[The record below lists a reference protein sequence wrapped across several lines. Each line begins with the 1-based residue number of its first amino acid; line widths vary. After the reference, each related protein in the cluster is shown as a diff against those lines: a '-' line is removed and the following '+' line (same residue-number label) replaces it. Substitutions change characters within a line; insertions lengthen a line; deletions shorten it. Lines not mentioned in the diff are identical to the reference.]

1 MEHVVFLDIETIPAQ
16 SDESFQAIRATI
28 TPPGNIKKPES
39 IDAWMAENADQ
50 AARDQLAKTSFDP
63 AAGHICTIGWAIDDD
78 EAVAAH
84 AVTVEQERDIL
95 DAFFSSLQSFHRH
108 TFVGHNVAS
117 FDLRFIVCRAIVL
130 GIKIPRS
137 IPRDPKPWDKS
148 VFDTMT
154 AWAGARGTIS
164 MDRLC
169 TALGL
174 PGKDDFDGSMVAE
187 AWANGEHDR
196 ISAYCRSDVEK
207 TREIWR
213 RFEAVD
219 WVA

>member
-1 MEHVVFLDIETIPAQ
+1 MDHTLFLDIETIPAQ
-16 SDESFQAIRATI
+16 SEEAFQAVRAKI

-39 IDAWMAENADQ
+39 IEAWMTDNADQ
-50 AARDQLAKTSFDP
+50 AARDALAKTSFDP
-63 AAGHICTIGWAIDDD
+63 AAGHICTIGWAVDDD

-84 AVTVEQERDIL
+84 AATVEQERDIL
-95 DAFFSSLQSFHRH
+95 DAFFASLQTFHRY

-117 FDLRFIVCRAIVL
+117 FDLRFIICRAIVL

-169 TALGL
+169 EALGL
-174 PGKDDFDGSMVAE
+174 PGKDGFDGSMVAE
-187 AWANGEHDR
+187 AWSNGEHDR
-196 ISAYCRSDVEK
+196 ISEYCRSDVEK
-207 TREIWR
+207 TRAIWQ
-213 RFEAVD
+213 RFAAVD